1 MLMNSLERLEQLKT
15 QIVAD
20 TGDIDLIKKYR
31 PVDVT
36 TNPSLILKV
45 STDERFKHLL
55 NSNDLEEVLVN
66 FGTEISKEIKGY
78 VSTEVNPKFSH
89 NTSETIRI
97 ARRIINLYQKN
108 GIPKERILI
117 KIASTWQGIQAAKE
131 LEKEGIKCNMTL
143 IFSLTQAL
151 ACAQANVTL
160 ISPFVGRITDWY
172 KEKGH
177 VINKIDDDYG
187 VKNVKEIYNYYK
199 FNNYK
204 TIIMGASFRN
214 IDQIKALAGLEKL
227 TISPKLITELSKD
240 KNSSFIENL
249 LDTKD
254 YTVEIIKQDIFET
267 KLNNDEMANF
277 KLNEGINKFI
287 DDTIKLEELI
297 KN

>member
-1 MLMNSLERLEQLKT
+1 MLMNSLERLEKLNT

-31 PVDVT
+31 PIDVT

-45 STDERFKHLL
+45 STDDRFKHLL
-55 NSNDLEEVLVN
+55 NSNDLEQVLVN
-66 FGTEISKEIKGY
+66 FGTEISKEIEGY
-78 VSTEVNPKFSH
+78 VSTEVNPKYSH
-89 NTSETIRI
+89 NTDETIKI
-97 ARRIINLYQKN
+97 AKKIINLYQKN
-108 GIPKERILI
+108 GISKERILI

-177 VINKIDDDYG
+177 VINKINDDFG

-214 IDQIKALAGLEKL
+214 IEQIKALAGLEKL
-227 TISPKLITELSKD
+227 TISPKLIDELSKD
-240 KNSSFIENL
+240 TNSTFIENL
-249 LDTKD
+249 VDTKD
-254 YTVEIIKQDIFET
+254 YTIDIIKQDSFET
-267 KLNNDEMANF
+267 KLNNDEMAQF
-277 KLNEGINKFI
+277 KLNEGINKFVE
-287 DDTIKLEELI
+287 DTNILENLI
-297 KN
+297 K

>member
-55 NSNDLEEVLVN
+55 NSNNLEEVLVN

-108 GIPKERILI
+108 GIPRERILI

-227 TISPKLITELSKD
+227 TISPKLIAELSKD

-249 LDTKD
+249 VDTKD

>member
-1 MLMNSLERLEQLKT
+1 MNSLERLEELKT

-31 PVDVT
+31 PIDVT

-45 STDERFKHLL
+45 STDDRFKHLL
-55 NSNDLEEVLVN
+55 NSNDLEQVLVN
-66 FGTEISKEIKGY
+66 FGTEISKEIDGY
-78 VSTEVNPKFSH
+78 VSTEVNPKYSH
-89 NTSETIRI
+89 NTDETIKI
-97 ARRIINLYQKN
+97 ARKIIRLYQKN

-177 VINKIDDDYG
+177 VINKIDDDFG

-227 TISPKLITELSKD
+227 TISPKLIDELSKD
-240 KNSSFIENL
+240 TDSTFIENL
-249 LDTKD
+249 VVTKD
-254 YTVEIIKQDIFET
+254 YSTEIIKQDSFET

-277 KLNEGINKFI
+277 KLNEGISKFI
-287 DDTIKLEELI
+287 NDTNKLEELI
-297 KN
+297 KIEA

>member
-1 MLMNSLERLEQLKT
+1 MNSLERLNQLNT

-31 PVDVT
+31 PIDVT

-45 STDERFKHLL
+45 STDDRFKHLL
-55 NSNDLEEVLVN
+55 NSNDLEQVLVN
-66 FGTEISKEIKGY
+66 FGTEISKEIEGY
-78 VSTEVNPKFSH
+78 VSTEVNPKYSH
-89 NTSETIRI
+89 NTDETIKI
-97 ARRIINLYQKN
+97 AKKIINLYQKN
-108 GIPKERILI
+108 GISKERILI

-177 VINKIDDDYG
+177 VINKINDDFG

-214 IDQIKALAGLEKL
+214 IEQIKALAGLEKL
-227 TISPKLITELSKD
+227 TISPKLIDELSKD
-240 KNSSFIENL
+240 TNSTFIENL
-249 LDTKD
+249 VDSKD
-254 YTVEIIKQDIFET
+254 YTIEIIKQDSFET
-267 KLNNDEMANF
+267 KLNNDEMAQF
-277 KLNEGINKFI
+277 KLNEGINKFVE
-287 DDTIKLEELI
+287 DTNILENLI
-297 KN
+297 K